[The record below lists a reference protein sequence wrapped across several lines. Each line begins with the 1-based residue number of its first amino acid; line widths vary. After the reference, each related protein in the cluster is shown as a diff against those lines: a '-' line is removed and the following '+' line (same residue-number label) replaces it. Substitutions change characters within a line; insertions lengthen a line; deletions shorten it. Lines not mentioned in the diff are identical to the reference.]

1 MKYFLRPI
9 ISNILL
15 IIESI
20 LLFSITA
27 MFILK
32 ITVFNEKY
40 AIKKIDKTYYENI
53 YNETLDTIS
62 YIARKSNFKE
72 RLVQNIFTKE
82 DIENDTKLFVESF
95 YKGEKVEINI
105 ELVKEILKN
114 NIEDYEEEKN
124 IKIEENKKNNFIS
137 KVTSTYKNEIRLLNN
152 FENQSK
158 TFNKFNK
165 LNSTLLM
172 LFIVDLIILLVINK
186 IIFKKTEYH
195 IILLSSSIAL
205 FITFIYTKLLNLKNL
220 FIYNENVSRIV
231 KKIITNPT
239 YLLFIFIIIYT
250 TLGIYLV
257 KKKKE
262 N

>member
-1 MKYFLRPI
+1 MKYFIRPI

-15 IIESI
+15 AIETI
-20 LLFSITA
+20 LLFSITVI
-27 MFILK
+27 FILK

-40 AIKKIDKTYYENI
+40 AIKKIDESYYENV

-62 YIARKSNFKE
+62 YIAKKSNFKE

-82 DIENDTKLFVESF
+82 DVENDTKLFIKSF
-95 YKGEKVEINI
+95 YKGEKVEINT
-105 ELVKEILKN
+105 EQVKEFLKN

-124 IKIEENKKNNFIS
+124 IKIDENKKNNFTS

-165 LNSTLLM
+165 LNSTLLII
-172 LFIVDLIILLVINK
+172 FIIDLIILVVINK
-186 IIFKKTEYH
+186 MVFKKTEYH
-195 IILLSSSIAL
+195 IILLSSSISL

-231 KKIITNPT
+231 KKIIISPT

-250 TLGIYLV
+250 VLGVYLI
-257 KKKKE
+257 KQKKE